1 MKAATSVPSLTQLG
15 RSNLRAQARSVL
27 RSSIVTG
34 ELQPGSLYTIGGVAA
49 QLGVSATPVREA
61 LGDLEQL
68 GLVEIIRNRGFIVP
82 PVTDADLDE
91 ILQLRLMLEPPAL
104 IQAAKKLTPEDI
116 RECRELAEQGKA
128 AAKAGDLA
136 LFLEADRALHLRLI
150 APLHNRRLGEILGRL
165 RDEARLYGLR
175 NLATAGRLVT
185 SAEEHDSIIE
195 AVAGGD
201 SDVIREE
208 ITKHLRHTRGAW
220 AGLDED
226 SES

>member
-1 MKAATSVPSLTQLG
+1 MTSVPFLTQLG
-15 RSNLRAQARSVL
+15 RSNLRAQARSAL

-34 ELQPGSLYTIGGVAA
+34 ELQPGTLYTIGGVAA

-68 GLVEIIRNRGFIVP
+68 GLVEIIRNRGFVVP
-82 PVTDADLDE
+82 PVTDGDLDE
-91 ILQLRLMLEPPAL
+91 ILQLRLLLEPPAL
-104 IQAAKKLTPEDI
+104 IEAAGQLMTEDI
-116 RECRELAEQGKA
+116 RECRKLAEQGKT

-136 LFLEADRALHLRLI
+136 LFLEADRALHFRLI
-150 APLHNRRLGEILGRL
+150 GPIQNRRLEEILGRL

-175 NLATAGRLVT
+175 NLAEAGRLVA
-185 SAEEHDSIIE
+185 SAEEHDAIID
-195 AVAGGD
+195 AVVGGD
-201 SDVIREE
+201 TDIIRDK

-226 SES
+226 IDSES